1 MQQYQCTLAS
11 VKNLKNRLNTGKG
24 RKAEERLNEW
34 LLLRFIHKLNSYQ
47 MKEFIMNIQAQ
58 KGFTL
63 IELMIVIAIIGI
75 LAALALPTYQD
86 YIAKSQLSEAFTLS
100 DGAKTT
106 IATNREKGK
115 CTSDVADEN
124 TLGGKYGDLL
134 IEGTPTAIADGK
146 TAVATDPSGCTL
158 KYTVKA
164 EASDRIKDKVLV
176 LDVLNNNSIKYKSE
190 GTTVDTKY
198 IPTANK

>member
-1 MQQYQCTLAS
+1 
-11 VKNLKNRLNTGKG
+11 
-24 RKAEERLNEW
+24 
-34 LLLRFIHKLNSYQ
+34 
-47 MKEFIMNIQAQ
+47 MNAQAQ

-75 LAALALPTYQD
+75 LAALALPAYQD

-106 IATNREKGK
+106 IATNREKGA
-115 CTSDVADEN
+115 CTSSVAAEN
-124 TLGGKYGDLL
+124 TLGGKYGDLV
-134 IEGTPTAIADGK
+134 IGGTPTPPADDT
-146 TAVATDPSGCTL
+146 TANSPSGCTL
-158 KYTVKA
+158 TYTVKA
-164 EASDRIKDKVLV
+164 EASDRINQTGKNVLV
-176 LDVLNNNSIKYKSE
+176 LDVLNNNSIKYKAD